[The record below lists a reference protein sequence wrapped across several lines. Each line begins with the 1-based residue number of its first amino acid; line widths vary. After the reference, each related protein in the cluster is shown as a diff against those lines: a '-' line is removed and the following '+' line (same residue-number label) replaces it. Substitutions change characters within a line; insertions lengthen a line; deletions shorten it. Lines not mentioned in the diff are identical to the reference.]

1 MFFNNYS
8 HHFAYTILVKYMK
21 LDDFK
26 VFVKNNPYLINYVKS
41 DKMTWQKFY
50 EIYDL
55 YGPDDSIWNDFKN
68 NSTSNNNSLNIGT
81 TFKEIVNLV
90 KGIDLNSVQ
99 KALTSLDKAIEV
111 FKGFNNK
118 EASEIYEERPKNK
131 YFED

>member
-1 MFFNNYS
+1 
-8 HHFAYTILVKYMK
+8 MK
-21 LDDFK
+21 IDEFK
-26 VFVKNNPYLINYVKS
+26 KFVKNKPYLVNYVKN

-55 YGPDDSIWNDFKN
+55 YGEEDNIWNDFKDN
-68 NSTSNNNSLNIGT
+68 TNSSNTNTSNIGN

-99 KALTSLDKAIEV
+99 KALTSLDKAIEA
-111 FKGFNNK
+111 FKGFNNTPDNNT
-118 EASEIYEERPKNK
+118 YEERPKNK